1 MHGHVP
7 VTASTLRAA
16 AATLQAARHVCV
28 LTGAGISAESGV
40 PTFRDAQTGL
50 WANYRPEDLA
60 TPEAFARD
68 PGRIWE
74 WYEWR
79 RELVRRV
86 EPNAGH
92 QALVEL
98 ARVVPRLTLVTQNV
112 DGLHQRAGS
121 VGVVEYHGNLLRD
134 RCPGEGTIAKR
145 AALSLSGLPEC
156 ARCGELLRPDV
167 VWFGEAIPRDALLRA
182 DAAAGDCDVFLSIGT
197 ASVVYP
203 AAGLAASAQR
213 SGAQVIEVNTEA
225 TALTP
230 HADVALIG
238 PSGAVLPQLLQA
250 LRR

>member
-1 MHGHVP
+1 
-7 VTASTLRAA
+7 
-16 AATLQAARHVCV
+16 V

-50 WANYRPEDLA
+50 WANFRPEDLA

-68 PGRIWE
+68 PRRIWE

-92 QALVEL
+92 HALVQL
-98 ARVVPRLTLVTQNV
+98 ASLVPQLTLVTQNV

-121 VGVVEYHGNLLRD
+121 TGVIEYHGNILRD
-134 RCPGEGTIAKR
+134 RCSAEGMPARRSAVSVT
-145 AALSLSGLPEC
+145 GLPEC

-167 VWFGEAIPRDALLRA
+167 VWFGEAIPRQALLEA
-182 DAAAGDCDVFLSIGT
+182 DAAAARCDIFLAIGT
-197 ASVVYP
+197 AAVVYP
-203 AAGLAASAQR
+203 AAGLAENAQR
-213 SGAQVIEVNTEA
+213 GGATVIEINTEA

-230 HADVALIG
+230 LVDVALRG
-238 PSGAVLPQLLQA
+238 YSGAVLPQLLQA
-250 LRR
+250 LRG

>member
-1 MHGHVP
+1 MLS
-7 VTASTLRAA
+7 AAAALRAA
-16 AATLQAARHVCV
+16 HHVCV

-50 WANYRPEDLA
+50 WARYRPEDLA

-68 PGRIWE
+68 PQRIWE

-92 QALVEL
+92 RALVEL
-98 ARVVPRLTLVTQNV
+98 ASMVPRLTLVTQNV

-121 VGVVEYHGNLLRD
+121 TGVIEYHGNILRD
-134 RCPGEGTIAKR
+134 RCSAEGTLAGR
-145 AALSLSGLPEC
+145 SSLSITGLPEC

-167 VWFGEAIPRDALLRA
+167 VWFGEAIPRQALLEA
-182 DAAAGDCDVFLSIGT
+182 DAAAAGCDVFLSIGT

-203 AAGLAASAQR
+203 AAALAESALR
-213 SGAQVIEVNTEA
+213 SGAKVIEINTEP

-230 HADVALIG
+230 LVDVALHG
-238 PSGAVLPQLLQA
+238 PSGDVLPQLLQA
-250 LRR
+250 LRC